1 MPNST
6 LRLSIGAMIALGM
19 AIVSVNAAEQTSFV
33 NRDEPFVSETDA
45 HLVNER
51 EQLRRHFLED
61 WRGNGSYPAAT
72 GRCGR
77 PC

>member
-6 LRLSIGAMIALGM
+6 LRLATGAMIALGM
-19 AIVSVNAAEQTSFV
+19 AIVSVNAAEQTPFV

-45 HLVNER
+45 HER
-51 EQLRRHFLED
+51 EQLRRHFLGN
-61 WRGNGSYPAAT
+61 WHGNGSYPAAT